1 MSDTAVPMEATNQ
14 KAPCIGAGLWLLLKL
29 RGRLLRN
36 YIFQGLAHRPLNFF
50 LTIGTIMCIWL
61 GLYVLFAYTFYEVGK
76 QPLEGIVAIP
86 LVFTFFFL
94 ALTAMLTFS
103 NAILSYGG
111 LFRRPESDYLLAS
124 PLSPRDIVIIKY
136 METLVLSSWSLLLL
150 GVPLMM
156 AMARTFDEP
165 WSFYPL
171 FLGLFLLFIPL
182 PGALGMLL
190 AWLVAMAFPRSPRKT
205 IILVAI
211 ILGLIGGL
219 WAWRL
224 AHAAQT
230 SNEWLTLFYD
240 RVAIVQNAMLPH
252 NWVSKGISHAVQGR
266 SGQAVF
272 YLVVTAANA
281 LMASVVAIGIVSC
294 WFMPAFTKAHGW
306 RGKKFRQ
313 PNGTTTWI
321 GDVLFAYL
329 PKRQRLLA
337 SKDLKTFFRDP
348 LQWMQMAILFG
359 LLLLYAINV
368 NRLWSDLFGP
378 KLQILVAFLNLTAV
392 SLILATFTSRFVF
405 PLISLECQQL
415 WLLGLLPL
423 ARSRIITAKFLY
435 ALTITFLAGVAVM
448 WVSILRLQL
457 PPALAASHMISM
469 VAICI
474 GLCGTSIGM
483 GARLPVFGE
492 RNPARIAGGFGGTIS
507 LMLSVGLVVL
517 SLSGIALMSL
527 QLAGEHVLNSTKV
540 SMSFWVGGV
549 VLLNVFAASAAM
561 FSGIRH
567 FKRLQC

>member
-1 MSDTAVPMEATNQ
+1 MSEAVFPIEDTKTVEAKPQ
-14 KAPCIGAGLWLLLKL
+14 GSLLLLLKM
-29 RGRLLRN
+29 RYQLLRN
-36 YIFQGLAHRPLNFF
+36 HITQGVTKRPLNVIM
-50 LTIGTIMCIWL
+50 TIGTILCIYL
-61 GLYVLFAYTFYEVGK
+61 GLYVLFSYTFYEVGK

-94 ALTAMLTFS
+94 ALTAMLAFS

-111 LFRRPESDYLLAS
+111 LFRRAESDYLLS
-124 PLSPRDIVIIKY
+124 LPVNPREIVIVKY
-136 METLVLSSWSLLLL
+136 VESLLLSSWSLLLL
-150 GVPLMM
+150 GIPLMM

-171 FLGLFLLFIPL
+171 FLGLFLFFIPL
-182 PGALGMLL
+182 PGALGMVL

-205 IILVAI
+205 IILGGIVVAI
-211 ILGLIGGL
+211 IGGVWL
-219 WAWRL
+219 WRL
-224 AHAAQT
+224 AYAAQT
-230 SNEWLTLFYD
+230 SGEWLTVFYD

-266 SGQAVF
+266 TSQAAF
-272 YLVVTAANA
+272 YLMVTSANA
-281 LMASVVAIGIVSC
+281 LMVSVVSIGLVGR
-294 WFMPAFTKAHGW
+294 WFLPAFTKAHSW
-306 RGKKFRQ
+306 RGKKFRR
-313 PNGTTTWI
+313 PNGILAWI
-321 GDVLFAYL
+321 GEVLFAYL
-329 PKRQRLLA
+329 PQRQRLLA

-359 LLLLYAINV
+359 LLLLYAANV
-368 NRLWSDLFGP
+368 HKLWSDLFGNR
-378 KLQILVAFLNLTAV
+378 LQILIAFLNLTAV

-423 ARSRIITAKFLY
+423 ARSRIITSKFLY
-435 ALTITFLAGVAVM
+435 ALTITFLAGIAVM
-448 WVSILRLQL
+448 WVSIIRLQL
-457 PPALAASHMISM
+457 PGPLAAAHMISM

-507 LMLSVGLVVL
+507 LMLSVGLVL
-517 SLSGIALMSL
+517 FSLAGVAIMSL
-527 QLAGEHVLNSTKV
+527 QLAGEYRGNAAGTPIAL
-540 SMSFWVGGV
+540 WVGGV
-549 VLLNVFAASAAM
+549 VLINILSASVAM
-561 FSGIRH
+561 FVGIRH